1 MVLILIRAT
10 HNAQEAKTRMRRFII
25 AALALLS
32 FTGVGAQRLAE
43 SQEMTFAYGGGKYAP
58 MWHMSNRQ
66 GLASEKVGFGYAR
79 LGVMGN
85 HKFSRSG
92 IGLDWGADVVA
103 GIEMTS
109 PVLVQQAYVDVSW
122 KMLRLSVGQKER
134 WSELGNKRLTSGA
147 LVESGNARPIPQV
160 RLEIPEFW
168 SIPGCKGWLAIK
180 GHLAYGIF
188 TDGAWQEDF
197 IKPYYDETKPHSK
210 NVLYHSKAGFMRF
223 GNEEKFPLTAE
234 IGLHMVTQFGG
245 TTYNGKYSPG
255 KTIHNPT
262 RFKDFLLALIPL
274 SGDELYDG
282 SDQANVAG
290 NVLGSWLGGIAWKN
304 KNWELKLHYEH
315 AFNDHSQMFWEY
327 GLWTEQLVGFE
338 LELKRFKWIKSVAL
352 EYFNLKNQSGPIY
365 HDSTAEIPD
374 QISCSDNN
382 YNHSKYPGWF
392 NYGLMI
398 ATPLCTSPIYN
409 QDGKIRCYNNRV
421 EAFHLG
427 IEGEP
432 LNWLGYR
439 VLVTRSNNWG
449 TYEYPFKYIK
459 QDTSGLFE
467 LTFRPKVMKNWSI
480 TASFAFDNGDLYG
493 NNYGGMISIKR
504 CGVYNF
510 NDIKKRIKR

>member
-1 MVLILIRAT
+1 
-10 HNAQEAKTRMRRFII
+10 MRRFII

-79 LGVMGN
+79 LGVMGS

-109 PVLVQQAYVDVSW
+109 PVFVQQAYVDVSW

-134 WSELGNKRLTSGA
+134 WSELGNKRLTTGA

-168 SIPGCKGWLAIK
+168 SIPGCKGWFSIK
-180 GHLAYGIF
+180 GHLAYGMF
-188 TDGAWQEDF
+188 TDGAWQEDYF
-197 IKPYYDETKPHSK
+197 IETSIHTD
-210 NVLYHSKAGFMRF
+210 NALYHSKAGLMRF

-245 TTYNGKYSPG
+245 TCYNVGGRPG
-255 KTIHNPT
+255 KHHKNPT
-262 RFKDFLLALIPL
+262 RLKDFMLALVPL
-274 SGDELYDG
+274 GGDDAYNA
-282 SDQANVAG
+282 SDQVNVAG
-290 NVLGSWLGGIAWKN
+290 NVLGSWMGAIAWNDKD
-304 KNWELKLHYEH
+304 WKLQLYYDHV
-315 AFNDHSQMFWEY
+315 FDDHSQMFWEY
-327 GLWTEQLVGFE
+327 GLWKEQLVGIG

-352 EYFNLKNQSGPIY
+352 EYFNIKNHSGPIY
-365 HDSTAEIPD
+365 HDSTTEIPD
-374 QISCSDNN
+374 QISCEDDN
-382 YNHSKYPGWF
+382 YNHGSYAGWF
-392 NYGLMI
+392 NYGMMI
-398 ATPLCTSPIYN
+398 GTPLCTAPIYN
-409 QDGKIRCYNNRV
+409 TDKMQICYNNRV
-421 EAFHLG
+421 EAFHIG

-449 TYEYPFKYIK
+449 TYDYPFKYIK

-467 LTFRPKVMKNWSI
+467 LTFRPKVMKDWSI